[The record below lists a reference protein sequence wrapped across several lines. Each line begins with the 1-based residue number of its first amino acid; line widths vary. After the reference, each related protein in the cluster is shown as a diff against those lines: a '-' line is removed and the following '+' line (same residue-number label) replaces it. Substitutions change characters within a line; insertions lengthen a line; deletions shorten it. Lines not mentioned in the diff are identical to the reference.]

1 MKSLIKIGQ
10 IIAVLAVLLVF
21 QSGLL
26 WAQKISPDQIK
37 ITTPAYS
44 PELPDFNPKLG
55 RYIYTV
61 SWQGFPAGTV
71 YMNLKRNA
79 DYYEI
84 SASVRSAKAIDY
96 VYKLRFRTEAVISAQ
111 TLTPKRSVF
120 ITNENTRKKKIELEF
135 FANGEIQSVYTDNR
149 GKNESVKFNPGN
161 FTLDPF
167 STAFLALSMDW
178 KVGDKRQFDTYNGR
192 NRYLIEL
199 TAVENT
205 ELVINGRA
213 RKAFVISPSIKK
225 LTDTDTKKLR
235 NARIYI
241 SADNSREILKISSEL
256 FFGSVDTDMVAFIPA
271 AGARTPATIPDA
283 GSAIDSSV
291 PGTDMNMPL
300 NSESIK
306 AP

>member
-1 MKSLIKIGQ
+1 MNRGQ
-10 IIAVLAVLLVF
+10 FIAVLAVLLVF
-21 QSGLL
+21 QAGLS
-26 WAQKISPDQIK
+26 WAKRIPPDQVK

-61 SWQGFPAGTV
+61 SWQGFPAGSV
-71 YMNLKRNA
+71 YMNLKKNG
-79 DYYEI
+79 DQYVI

-96 VYKLRFRTEAVISAQ
+96 IYKLRFFTEAVISAQ
-111 TLTPKRSVF
+111 TLMPKRSVF
-120 ITNENTRKKKIELEF
+120 TTNENTRKKKIELEF
-135 FANGEIQSVYTDNR
+135 FSDGEIQSIYTNNL
-149 GKNESVKFNPGN
+149 GESESVRFNPDN

-205 ELVINGRA
+205 ELDINGRA
-213 RKAFVISPSIKK
+213 RKAIVISPNIKK

-241 SADNSREILKISSEL
+241 SADNSREILKISSDL
-256 FFGSVDTDMVAFIPA
+256 FFGSVETDMVAFIPV
-271 AGARTPATIPDA
+271 AGVRTPAAA
-283 GSAIDSSV
+283 GDK
-291 PGTDMNMPL
+291 PGD
-300 NSESIK
+300 
-306 AP
+306 